1 MGDSPIRRFADAAAI
16 ATLAYIASS
25 PVRLTAIL
33 VVAILLLSVLALVRA
48 RRMDRASH
56 ERDGLSRFR
65 DSFRGRYPELLL
77 SQVYGYLAE
86 QHGAVGPQYIV
97 NPGAD
102 LERDFGLSDLDLE
115 DAVLVIADRAGA
127 RLPRANELDELK
139 SRGVRTVDDLLR
151 FLEPFFR
158 PEVVKG

>member
-1 MGDSPIRRFADAAAI
+1 MQASEFHPSRSEARPEVRMSYLV
-16 ATLAYIASS
+16 AT
-25 PVRLTAIL
+25 VVL
-33 VVAILLLSVLALVRA
+33 VVALGALFRA
-48 RRMDRASH
+48 WRMNQASI

-77 SQVYGYLAE
+77 SQTYGYLAE
-86 QHGAVGPQYIV
+86 RHGMSEPHYRVLP
-97 NPGAD
+97 ND
-102 LERDFGLSDLDLE
+102 NLEGVYQLAGLDLE

-139 SRGVRTVDDLLR
+139 ARVQSVDDLLR

-158 PEVVKG
+158 PEVVRG

>member
-1 MGDSPIRRFADAAAI
+1 MR
-16 ATLAYIASS
+16 ATAFIVL
-25 PVRLTAIL
+25 
-33 VVAILLLSVLALVRA
+33 AILLASLLALVRA

-65 DSFRGRYPELLL
+65 NSFGGRYPEILL
-77 SQVYGYLAE
+77 SQVYTYLAE
-86 QHGAVGPQYIV
+86 QHGAVGPQCIV
-97 NPGAD
+97 SPTAD
-102 LERDFGLSDLDLE
+102 LEHEFGLSGLDLE

-127 RLPRANELDELK
+127 RLPRATELDELK
-139 SRGVRTVDDLLR
+139 SRGVRTVTDLLR